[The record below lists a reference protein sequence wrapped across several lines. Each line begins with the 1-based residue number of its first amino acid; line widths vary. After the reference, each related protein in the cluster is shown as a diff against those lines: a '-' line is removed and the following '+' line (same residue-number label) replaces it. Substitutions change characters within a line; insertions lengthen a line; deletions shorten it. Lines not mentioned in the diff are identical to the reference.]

1 MTTTVQQVID
11 DSLRE
16 INVIS
21 EVASASAEQGKFVL
35 RRLNQMMA
43 MWAATKDLD
52 LGWFDQTD
60 TNDDMPTPEWADLA
74 IITGLA
80 VAIAPKYGAS
90 ISQELA
96 MIVDSSISGVQ
107 SKLIIEKK
115 TKVDLSYLPV
125 GSGHYGR
132 GNNILTDG

>member
-1 MTTTVQQVID
+1 MTTTVQSVVD
-11 DSLRE
+11 DALRE

-21 EVASASAEQGKFVL
+21 EVASASPEQGKFVL

-43 MWAATKDLD
+43 LWQQTKDLD
-52 LGWFDQTD
+52 FGWFGQTN
-60 TNDDMPTPEWADLA
+60 TNGNMPTPEWADLA

-80 VAIAPKYGAS
+80 IAIAPKYGAT

-96 MIVDSSISGVQ
+96 GVADSSISGAQ
-107 SKLIIEKK
+107 TKLMVEKK
-115 TKVDLSYLPV
+115 KGVDLSYLPV

-132 GNNILTDG
+132 GNSILTDS